1 MLRIFKIY
9 ESLELLRSNQH
20 IIQVDGTE
28 SAHLLPCL
36 SFYLGSMTEIECK
49 FSTQVEVNIAEN
61 EICLFIS
68 PWWNQWSV
76 MVIRHILDILLRVVL

>member
-9 ESLELLRSNQH
+9 ESLELLRSTQH

-36 SFYLGSMTEIECK
+36 SFYLGSMTEIEYK
-49 FSTQVEVNIAEN
+49 FSTQVEVNVAEN

-68 PWWNQWSV
+68 PWSV
-76 MVIRHILDILLRVVL
+76 MVSGHILDILLRMVL